1 MTASSRRPKRAA
13 WTAGAASAALCLGAL
28 TVPAIA
34 QAEPAPA
41 APALNAAPA
50 LDGALAAIPAAG
62 VPGAYGAAL
71 DDSGRWTGAAG
82 VADLTDETPAEADSY
97 HRIASVTKTF
107 VSVAVLQ
114 QVAEGTVELDAPAAD
129 HLPAGTLPG
138 ALADTVTVRM
148 LLNHTSGIGDYVN
161 VAFPSLRQLSPES
174 LEEHRYRELAPE
186 ELVEMGLSAPA
197 TGTPGQRYS
206 YSNTNYV
213 LAGLL
218 LREVTGVS
226 AEEYVTEHVI
236 DAAGLTDTFFPDS
249 PELPTPHARL
259 YDPLHGTQDP
269 PGDYTEYDMSWASTA
284 GALVSTM
291 TDLNLFQ
298 QALFGGEL
306 LPEEQLAEMF
316 ETVPMGHDAN
326 GQPYGAYGLGLY
338 PITLSCDTFWGHDGI
353 AWGAST
359 LAFSSEDGSQQAAVG
374 YNLTHYQTIAS
385 DGSLNPHPAD
395 AAVVRYLDAALC
407 GSDGSALSSEALREA
422 QLTLENARL
431 DRTLG

>member
-13 WTAGAASAALCLGAL
+13 LTVGAASAALCLGAL
-28 TVPAIA
+28 TVPALA

-41 APALNAAPA
+41 APE
-50 LDGALAAIPAAG
+50 LDAALAAIPAAG
-62 VPGAYGAAL
+62 VPGVYGAARE
-71 DDSGRWTGAAG
+71 GAERWTGAAG
-82 VADLTDETPAEADSY
+82 VADLTDDTPAEADSR

-114 QVAEGTVELDAPAAD
+114 QVAEGTVDLDAPAAEL
-129 HLPAGTLPG
+129 LPADTLP
-138 ALADTVTVRM
+138 ASLADAVTVRM
-148 LLNHTSGIGDYVN
+148 LLNHTSGIGDYVS
-161 VAFPSLRQLSPES
+161 VAFPSLRELSPES

-197 TGTPGQRYS
+197 TGEPGERYA

-226 AEEYVTEHVI
+226 AEEYISEHVI
-236 DAAGLTDTFFPDS
+236 EAAGLTETFFPDS

-269 PGDYTEYDMSWASTA
+269 PGDYTEYDMSWAATA

-291 TDLNLFQ
+291 TDLNQFQ
-298 QALFGGEL
+298 EALFRGEL
-306 LPEEQLAEMF
+306 LPDKQLAEMR

-326 GQPYGAYGLGLY
+326 GEPFGAYGLGLY
-338 PITLSCDTFWGHDGI
+338 PITLSCDTFWGHDGV

-359 LAFSSEDGSQQAAVG
+359 LAFSSEDGGQQAAVG
-374 YNLTHYQTIAS
+374 YNLTHYQALAA
-385 DGSLNPHPAD
+385 DGTLNPHPAD
-395 AAVVRYLDAALC
+395 AAVVSYLDEALC
-407 GSDGSALSSEALREA
+407 GTDGAALSSETLRQA
-422 QLTLENARL
+422 QLTLANARL
-431 DRTLG
+431 HRALG